1 MENKQHVQLPNN
13 MAEKLTPQDI
23 LIYLYLKRHMN
34 KDTKEAFPS
43 LDLLTK
49 EAHAAINTIRKSI
62 QNLVNAGFIEIRTLG
77 RKHIY
82 KFLKYDNFEPFSEEF
97 LDREDL
103 SFTEKAYL
111 AVTQQFMIKENNI
124 GKVSMTNTELAR
136 KINMTP
142 STISRCNKSLED
154 KQMLISI
161 DTMMHDI
168 ETGGN
173 LKERMFLLE
182 KYSQQIVF
190 ILKNHEE
197 RISDNEQNIEELKTE
212 NATLRKDMD
221 MLIRKVQELEA
232 NQKSKLIL

>member
-1 MENKQHVQLPNN
+1 MP
-13 MAEKLTPQDI
+13 
-23 LIYLYLKRHMN
+23 
-34 KDTKEAFPS
+34 
-43 LDLLTK
+43 
-49 EAHAAINTIRKSI
+49 
-62 QNLVNAGFIEIRTLG
+62 
-77 RKHIY
+77 
-82 KFLKYDNFEPFSEEF
+82 
-97 LDREDL
+97 
-103 SFTEKAYL
+103 
-111 AVTQQFMIKENNI
+111 
-124 GKVSMTNTELAR
+124 
-136 KINMTP
+136 P

-173 LKERMFLLE
+173 LKERMLLLE

-232 NQKSKLIL
+232 NQKTKIIL